1 MFSLEK
7 DNFKKKDEDLEKAAP
22 RIEECEHDFD
32 QGWQE
37 REAIE
42 IADEILRRIDELN
55 KDPSHQ
61 EWLKINTDI
70 RRPPVQRK
78 LFFIIVF
85 VLYRISISA
94 AKNGVENVSY
104 WKVTM
109 ESFATLFMRAFICD
123 LLGLDLLFLTLF
135 CELLLPYL
143 LHLH

>member
-7 DNFKKKDEDLEKAAP
+7 DNFKKKDEDLEKAALA
-22 RIEECEHDFD
+22 IEETLCEHDFE
-32 QGWQE
+32 QCWQK
-37 REAIE
+37 REAKE
-42 IADEILRRIDELN
+42 IAIKIFKELN

-70 RRPPVQRK
+70 RRPPVQRM

-85 VLYRISISA
+85 VLYRISIAA
-94 AKNGVENVSY
+94 AKIGVDKVSY

-109 ESFATLFMRAFICD
+109 ESIATLFMRAVICD

-143 LHLH
+143 LVVR